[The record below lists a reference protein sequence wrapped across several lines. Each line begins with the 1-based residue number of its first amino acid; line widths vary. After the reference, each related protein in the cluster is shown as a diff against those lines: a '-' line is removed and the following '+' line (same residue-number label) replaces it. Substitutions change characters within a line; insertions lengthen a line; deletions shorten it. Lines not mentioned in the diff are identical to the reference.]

1 MIYDENGKARIDRNG
16 RKPIHLHAVAEKMS
30 IPMHN
35 TEVDCICCGRKQKL
49 HLFPGGKGFYCPACH
64 VSGNDILFYLMNKTG
79 QEPAI
84 LMEMLIN
91 GTLDERAVVDKFYKD
106 MGSEGKIPFAVK
118 TIQVKKVDVDN
129 VELSERNLTYNA
141 FLNKLKISTEHER
154 NLIERGLRRS
164 DIIANNYKTVPKI
177 GFSKIAADLRK
188 ESYNLE
194 GVPGFFKKDGLW
206 SVKKT
211 LPGFFIPAR
220 DIPDPGQI
228 YGNIQGMQI
237 RFDVVSPDDTRY
249 KWFSTGGFENGSAAS
264 TYAHVSGNPDN
275 SQYCILTE
283 GPLKADIIHRFL
295 GHCVV
300 AVPGVG
306 SQRNLQEML
315 PVLHK
320 RGIRVFYMAFD
331 MDYKKNFNVMSS
343 YTKMVKMLCEHG
355 FRTERFLWD
364 ENYKGLDDWLLHVFL
379 ERGGK
384 LDYPEK

>member
-211 LPGFFIPAR
+211 LPGFLFLQETFLTLDRFMEISKECR
-220 DIPDPGQI
+220 YGLMWYRLMIHDI
-228 YGNIQGMQI
+228 
-237 RFDVVSPDDTRY
+237 S
-249 KWFSTGGFENGSAAS
+249 
-264 TYAHVSGNPDN
+264 
-275 SQYCILTE
+275 
-283 GPLKADIIHRFL
+283 
-295 GHCVV
+295 
-300 AVPGVG
+300 G
-306 SQRNLQEML
+306 SQLVDLKME
-315 PVLHK
+315 VLHQHMHMFQETL
-320 RGIRVFYMAFD
+320 IIANTV
-331 MDYKKNFNVMSS
+331 S
-343 YTKMVKMLCEHG
+343 
-355 FRTERFLWD
+355 
-364 ENYKGLDDWLLHVFL
+364 
-379 ERGGK
+379 
-384 LDYPEK
+384 